1 MKRVLRMLGVIA
13 FLVARS
19 GFAAVQSVADQPTEE
34 HMTHEIRNELITVPQ
49 LTIFDHLAFKL
60 DGSTVTLTG
69 QVRNAF
75 LKDSAEKV
83 VESIDGVK
91 AVNNQIEVLPAL
103 PNDDRIRKAVARAI
117 FNDNRLFR
125 YSMGAVPPIHIIVN
139 RGHVRLEGVVDNQ
152 SDKDAAGLRAN
163 RVPGVFSVQN
173 NLRVENST

>member
-1 MKRVLRMLGVIA
+1 MKRVLRMLSAIA

-19 GFAAVQSVADQPTEE
+19 GLATAQSVAKQPSPE
-34 HMTHEIRNELITVPQ
+34 HMTHEVRNELITIPQ

-60 DGSTVTLTG
+60 EGSNVTLTG

-83 VESIDGVK
+83 VENIDGVK
-91 AVNNQIEVLPAL
+91 TVNNQIEVLPAL
-103 PNDDRIRKAVARAI
+103 PDDDRIRKAIARAI

-139 RGHVRLEGVVDNQ
+139 RGHVKLEGMVANQ
-152 SDKDAAGLRAN
+152 TDKDTAGLRAN

-173 NLRVENST
+173 NLRVEGGM

>member
-1 MKRVLRMLGVIA
+1 MKRVVRMLSVIA

-19 GFAAVQSVADQPTEE
+19 GFAAVQSVANQPSQEQL
-34 HMTHEIRNELITVPQ
+34 THEIRNELITIPQ

-60 DGSTVTLTG
+60 DGSRVTLTG

-117 FNDNRLFR
+117 FNDDRLFR
-125 YSMGAVPPIHIIVN
+125 Y
-139 RGHVRLEGVVDNQ
+139 
-152 SDKDAAGLRAN
+152 
-163 RVPGVFSVQN
+163 
-173 NLRVENST
+173 